1 MYEPKYRGQNLP
13 TTLIYSYLN
22 GIWVLCWSC
31 LLIEEES
38 QWAHNSSINKKYMDT
53 TRDITEDK
61 NQAD

>member
-22 GIWVLCWSC
+22 GIWILSWSC

-38 QWAHNSSINKKYMDT
+38 QCAHNSSVNKKIMDNT
-53 TRDITEDK
+53 GDFTED
-61 NQAD
+61 NNLAD